1 MLGLTLASPP
11 RRRLEIL
18 CIGAHCDDIEIG
30 CGGTVLS
37 LQQQYPRCRIHWLV
51 LSSVPS
57 RRREATRAARALIR
71 TSARGQLRICDL
83 PDGFLPAHFAA
94 VKAEFE
100 ALKRSLEPDL
110 IFTHHGLDRHQDHSL
125 VSQITWQTFRDHLIW
140 EYEIPKYDGDL
151 TTPGMYVPLA
161 GLVAA
166 RKVDVIMRAFASQ
179 RTKSWFNAENL
190 LAAMRIRG
198 LESRAASGFAE
209 AFHIRKAV
217 CPFAAGRAATTRAQR
232 RPSKDMGRARRA

>member
-1 MLGLTLASPP
+1 MLGLTLAPLP
-11 RRRLEIL
+11 RRRLEVL

-37 LQQQYPRCRIHWLV
+37 LQRHYPRCRIHWLV
-51 LSSVPS
+51 LSSVPL
-57 RRREATRAARALIR
+57 RRWEATRAARAFIR
-71 TSARGQLRICDL
+71 ASARGQLRVCDL
-83 PDGFLPAHFAA
+83 PDGFLPAHFAD
-94 VKAEFE
+94 VKTEFE
-100 ALKRSLEPDL
+100 VLKRDLEPDL

-125 VSQITWQTFRDHLIW
+125 ISQITWQTFRDHLIW

-161 GLVAA
+161 ASVAA

-209 AFHIRKAV
+209 AFHCRKIV
-217 CPFAAGRAATTRAQR
+217 CPFAAGGAATTRARR
-232 RPSKDMGRARRA
+232 RPSKPVGGAGRA